1 MSYDHTEFE
10 HGGFKCIIASDDDA
24 ESPEEWGNTDGFLGE
39 LNARRYKKMGREGE
53 TAAEAR
59 RCIPWGEGPW
69 EWSQD
74 NNGSLGLDMDTWFD
88 DEQDMRQV
96 WETEWHT
103 GYKVFPVRLADY
115 GSNGAALH
123 LSDHDEAHGYIFIEV
138 PWASELER
146 LAHPEFDAQKIADCI
161 LSEWNQYLEGDVH
174 WARIEDS
181 DGETLDSCG
190 GFYGREGA
198 EEWCRETAEASEKE
212 TRTVS
217 VVVTH
222 GSLPLPFP
230 ASVSGD
236 VLQIEV
242 PLSVGDDSVPKWAT
256 TEGPFSNDPDV
267 LQVNLYTPIARTA

>member
-39 LNARRYKKMGREGE
+39 LDARRYSKMGREGE

-74 NNGSLGLDMDTWFD
+74 NNGSLGCDMDTWFD
-88 DEQDMRQV
+88 DEEELRQV
-96 WETEWHT
+96 WETECSR
-103 GYKVFPVRLADY
+103 GYEVFPVRLIDY
-115 GSNGAALH
+115 GSNGAVLQF
-123 LSDHDEAHGYIFIEV
+123 SDHDGAHGYIFVAV

-146 LAHPEFDAQKIADCI
+146 LAHPEFDGQKIADCI
-161 LSEWNQYLEGDVH
+161 LSEWSQYLTGDVH

-198 EEWCRETAEASEKE
+198 EEWCRETAEASKKE
-212 TRTVS
+212 TRPVT
-217 VVVTH
+217 VVVTKAPQPLN
-222 GSLPLPFP
+222 LP
-230 ASVSGD
+230 ATVSG
-236 VLQIEV
+236 VIYPIAV
-242 PLSVGDDSVPKWAT
+242 PLSVGDSGIGQWAVGD
-256 TEGPFSNDPDV
+256 GPFKNDKNII
-267 LQVNLYTPIARTA
+267 QVDIYRAGKETA